1 MMIFVIPGREP
12 FASEPGIQTHGMR
25 FRIPGSSPTGRAL
38 RGPLATPRNDG
49 ILNST
54 VTNLN

>member
-25 FRIPGSSPTGRAL
+25 LWIPGSSHAPR
-38 RGPLATPRNDG
+38 LARTAGDAPE
-49 ILNST
+49 
-54 VTNLN
+54 